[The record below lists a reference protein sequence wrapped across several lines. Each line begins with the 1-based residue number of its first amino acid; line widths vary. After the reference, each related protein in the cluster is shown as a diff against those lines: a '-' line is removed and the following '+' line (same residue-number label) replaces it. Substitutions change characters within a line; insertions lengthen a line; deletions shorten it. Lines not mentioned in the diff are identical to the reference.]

1 MRRVTSRAAA
11 PVANT
16 KYGQALI
23 LDRWAG
29 QQGCQLN

>member
-1 MRRVTSRAAA
+1 MRRVTSQTAVL
-11 PVANT
+11 VANT